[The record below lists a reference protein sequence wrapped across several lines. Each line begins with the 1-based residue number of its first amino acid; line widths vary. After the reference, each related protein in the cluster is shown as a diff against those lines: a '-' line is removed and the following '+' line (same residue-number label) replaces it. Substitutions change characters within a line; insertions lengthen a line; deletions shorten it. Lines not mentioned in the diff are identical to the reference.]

1 MKKEFNRNDL
11 AAIKRAAASIAPLA
25 AKRDKLTEKINKL
38 VAERDDIEEQ
48 ISFHNGPIQHM
59 TGYNVE
65 DLVERDADKKFVFK
79 YPETI
84 VPDLIPE
91 VAEAV
96 ETIDETAVVD
106 EVETA
111 PADSP
116 YEFPY

>member
-11 AAIKRAAASIAPLA
+11 AAIKRAAASVAPLA
-25 AKRDKLTEKINKL
+25 AKRDKLTEKIDKL
-38 VAERDDIEEQ
+38 VAERADIETQ
-48 ISFHNGPIQHM
+48 IACHNGPIQHM
-59 TGYNVE
+59 TGFNVE

-96 ETIDETAVVD
+96 ETIDETAVVE

-111 PADSP
+111 PADAPFNLP
-116 YEFPY
+116 Y